1 MVQMN
6 NNGPVTGGLVELNT
20 HIRDE
25 NAKIRDGVMGEGQG
39 LSEED
44 ESRINEDVEDRNNGK
59 KVMVQ
64 LRGPLVCWER
74 FLPLRSLKVLLVEN
88 DDSTCHV
95 VCALLRNCGYEVI
108 AVSNGLQAW
117 KILEDI
123 GNHVDLVLTEVVM
136 PCLSGIGLLGKIMN
150 HKTRKN
156 IPVIMMSS
164 HDSMNI
170 VLKCLS
176 RGAVDFLVKPIR
188 KNELKNLWQ
197 HVWRRCHSSS
207 GSGSGSGTRTQKSA
221 KSMGADSDNNT
232 GSYKED
238 DTGRVGLNAQD
249 RSDNGSG
256 TQSSWTKRVVEVDS
270 SQPVSDQV
278 MHSRSEVLGNN
289 WVPVPTE
296 RECDGRDDVLGANPN
311 KDEEKLHKAQLE
323 LHNEKHAGDLRNRA
337 ADLNTSGA
345 QIESAVMDIMNGLRK
360 VSDTKDKV
368 IYKSKEMP
376 SLELSLKRLID
387 VGDSG
392 TSAHQRN
399 VLRHSDLSAFS
410 RYNSGSTTNQA
421 AVGNVGSCS
430 PLDNSSEAV
439 NTDSMKNFQ
448 SNSNN
453 MPLNQQS
460 NGSSNNNDMGS
471 TTNNAFNKSTVIS
484 DKPKPKTIVPSSAF
498 QPVQND
504 HTNTL
509 QPPTQGKVDT
519 VVGKK
524 ILAKARATDQQKR
537 KERCFE
543 KKVRYQSRKKLAEQ
557 RPRIRGQFPTCEG
570 SAWIEVAYGEVL
582 GHLLGECLVNSFSRE
597 VNNTADKLSKSGIDR
612 SEPLYWKSC
621 PFEE

>member
-1 MVQMN
+1 
-6 NNGPVTGGLVELNT
+6 
-20 HIRDE
+20 
-25 NAKIRDGVMGEGQG
+25 
-39 LSEED
+39 
-44 ESRINEDVEDRNNGK
+44 
-59 KVMVQ
+59 
-64 LRGPLVCWER
+64 
-74 FLPLRSLKVLLVEN
+74 
-88 DDSTCHV
+88 
-95 VCALLRNCGYEVI
+95 
-108 AVSNGLQAW
+108 
-117 KILEDI
+117 
-123 GNHVDLVLTEVVM
+123 
-136 PCLSGIGLLGKIMN
+136 
-150 HKTRKN
+150 
-156 IPVIMMSS
+156 
-164 HDSMNI
+164 
-170 VLKCLS
+170 
-176 RGAVDFLVKPIR
+176 
-188 KNELKNLWQ
+188 
-197 HVWRRCHSSS
+197 
-207 GSGSGSGTRTQKSA
+207 
-221 KSMGADSDNNT
+221 
-232 GSYKED
+232 
-238 DTGRVGLNAQD
+238 
-249 RSDNGSG
+249 
-256 TQSSWTKRVVEVDS
+256 
-270 SQPVSDQV
+270 

-296 RECDGRDDVLGANPN
+296 RECDGRDDVLDNEVKGKDVEKGAPKIIALQLENLSEKVNTNMAGANPN

-368 IYKSKEMP
+368 IYK
-376 SLELSLKRLID
+376 
-387 VGDSG
+387 
-392 TSAHQRN
+392 N
-399 VLRHSDLSAFS
+399 LSAFS

-557 RPRIRGQFPTCEG
+557 RPRIRGQFVRQAQE
-570 SAWIEVAYGEVL
+570 
-582 GHLLGECLVNSFSRE
+582 NK
-597 VNNTADKLSKSGIDR
+597 NNDTN
-612 SEPLYWKSC
+612 C
-621 PFEE
+621 